1 MFNLICLFKQ
11 HQIINH
17 DITFFSIS
25 LRQWWKKHHIKKLKM
40 TLLKHK
46 KFTVRHFT
54 NQSQKEYDWDM
65 SPHTVDWFDN
75 LIRFYSLNIPDVDQS
90 TPYFPRIT
98 KELQHLILLR
108 ILYIEDFLIVCCCLR
123 MLFPYTEGV
132 SAHGGCT
139 YLLLSYSSCLFAPHS
154 LRKACKS
161 MVNPPLFYTTTL
173 YWLS

>member
-1 MFNLICLFKQ
+1 MFNLICLVKQ

-40 TLLKHK
+40 TLLKYE
-46 KFTVRHFT
+46 KFTVCHFT

-123 MLFPYTEGV
+123 MLFPYT
-132 SAHGGCT
+132 GGICT
-139 YLLLSYSSCLFAPHS
+139 WGLYLLIIIL
-154 LRKACKS
+154 
-161 MVNPPLFYTTTL
+161 
-173 YWLS
+173 

>member
-1 MFNLICLFKQ
+1 MFNLICLVKQ

-108 ILYIEDFLIVCCCLR
+108 ILSIEDFLIVCFCLHDVSIYR
-123 MLFPYTEGV
+123 GYLHMGV
-132 SAHGGCT
+132 VLT
-139 YLLLSYSSCLFAPHS
+139 YYYLVVAASLLLTALKRLASQ
-154 LRKACKS
+154 
-161 MVNPPLFYTTTL
+161 
-173 YWLS
+173 W